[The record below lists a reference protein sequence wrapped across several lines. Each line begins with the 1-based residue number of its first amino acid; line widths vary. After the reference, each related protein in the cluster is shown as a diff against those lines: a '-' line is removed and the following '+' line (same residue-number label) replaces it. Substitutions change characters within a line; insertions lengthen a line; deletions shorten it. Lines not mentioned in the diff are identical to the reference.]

1 MFNKYLFTITIL
13 TALLAFGCD
22 NSTQDT
28 QSSSKEIIINSDEG
42 GRLVQA
48 AMYPIY
54 VIFLKGG
61 DTELQG
67 DNWVEKDYWASLDIL
82 EGEDKG
88 KSVLFKLHPT
98 REASIQPE
106 WCFTAGGNKYGG
118 KGITCLKDGVRK
130 ELRFKAN
137 IQWSVDAPEVFKDR
151 NFSEHPDIP
160 GDGGQELL
168 DKARLV
174 IYKE

>member
-1 MFNKYLFTITIL
+1 MSH
-13 TALLAFGCD
+13 C
-22 NSTQDT
+22 
-28 QSSSKEIIINSDEG
+28 
-42 GRLVQA
+42 
-48 AMYPIY
+48 
-54 VIFLKGG
+54 
-61 DTELQG
+61 
-67 DNWVEKDYWASLDIL
+67 
-82 EGEDKG
+82 DKG

>member
-28 QSSSKEIIINSDEG
+28 QTSSKEIIINSDEG

-130 ELRFKAN
+130 ELRSSQLN
-137 IQWSVDAPEVFKDR
+137 I
-151 NFSEHPDIP
+151 
-160 GDGGQELL
+160 
-168 DKARLV
+168 
-174 IYKE
+174 